1 MSWDQIS
8 FLDEIQIINE
18 PVGHFEGLK
27 YYMATGDLSNEN
39 TKDLETVN
47 FENKP
52 SRASLTAQIG
62 DIIFAR
68 MKCTNKVLRVNEHE
82 RDYIFST
89 GFVVIRHSNNI
100 NGQYL
105 LHYFKSNLFQQEKD
119 KLCTGAT
126 QKAINNQ
133 NLEKLKIP
141 LPPLEIQKCIAD
153 ILDAADALRQ
163 KDQELLKKYD
173 ELAQAIFIDMFG
185 DPVKNEK
192 GWEVKNIENLVSSQK
207 HSIKRG
213 PFGGALKKE
222 IFIDKGY
229 LVYEQFHALNNDF
242 DFARYYI
249 NEDKYQEL
257 IAFDVK
263 PKDIIISCSGV
274 YLGKLAIVP
283 DNAKPGIISQA
294 LLKLTLDET
303 KYKNAF
309 FVSVFTQENF
319 KEKYFASER
328 GAGIPNFPPM
338 STFKE
343 FKFICPPIALQEKY
357 LAKINLIKHQ
367 KGLVKNTH
375 SDKLFL
381 SLLQKAFNDQ
391 LAL

>member
-1 MSWDQIS
+1 MSWESLDFNIAVKDITGGNRKFLSSEYQIEGIYPIIDQSENFIGGFTDENS
-8 FLDEIQIINE
+8 VVRRNKDVVVFGDHTKALKYVDFDFCLGADGVKVLEPIDKLDSKFLYYFLQTINLPNVGYSRHFKFLKEIQ
-18 PVGHFEGLK
+18 
-27 YYMATGDLSNEN
+27 
-39 TKDLETVN
+39 
-47 FENKP
+47 
-52 SRASLTAQIG
+52 
-62 DIIFAR
+62 
-68 MKCTNKVLRVNEHE
+68 
-82 RDYIFST
+82 
-89 GFVVIRHSNNI
+89 
-100 NGQYL
+100 
-105 LHYFKSNLFQQEKD
+105 
-119 KLCTGAT
+119 
-126 QKAINNQ
+126 
-133 NLEKLKIP
+133 IP
-141 LPPLEIQKCIAD
+141 LPPLETQKRIAD
-153 ILDAADALRQ
+153 IIDAADALRQ
-163 KDQELLKKYD
+163 KDQQLLKKYD

-192 GWEVKNIENLVSSQK
+192 GWETKNIQNLVGAQK

-229 LVYEQFHALNNDF
+229 LVYEQYHALNNDF
-242 DFARYYI
+242 SFERYYI

-257 IAFDVK
+257 VAFDVK

-283 DNAKPGIISQA
+283 DNAKPGIINQA

-328 GAGIPNFPPM
+328 GAAIPNFPPM

-357 LAKINLIKHQ
+357 LAKINFIEQQ
-367 KGLVKNTH
+367 KGFAKKTN

-381 SLLQKAFNDQ
+381 SLIQKAFNGE
-391 LAL
+391 LI